1 MILPFLDA
9 DPVIFSGS
17 LVCPVSPALS
27 KVEQSCPFCLFVGKR
42 PTFKLRASTVFI
54 NFSFLDIQDLSIAL
68 LVE

>member
-1 MILPFLDA
+1 MILLFLDA

-42 PTFKLRASTVFI
+42 PTFKLRAI
-54 NFSFLDIQDLSIAL
+54 NFSFLDIQDLSITL